1 MSHNTAPA
9 KLTERDYADMRSHER
24 VPVEVAVSMESENNF
39 YAGITDN
46 ISEGGVF
53 IATVTP
59 PARGTVVD
67 LQLSLPGYEAP
78 FAVRGVVRWIREP
91 QASCEGMPPGCGIQ
105 WLEMTRETLMAIH
118 HFVQRRETIL
128 FDV

>member
-1 MSHNTAPA
+1 MS
-9 KLTERDYADMRSHER
+9 KLSAQAQLNEQAYADLRTHER
-24 VPVEVAVSMESENNF
+24 VPIEIAVSMESENNF

-53 IATVTP
+53 VATVTP
-59 PARGTVVD
+59 PPRGTVLD
-67 LQLSLPGYEAP
+67 LLLSLPGHEAP
-78 FAVRGVVRWIREP
+78 FQVRGVVRWLRDP

-105 WLEMTRETLMAIH
+105 WLEMSRETLMAIH
-118 HFVQRRETIL
+118 NFVQRRETIL